1 MLIRRLLTVAFI
13 AMLSSFVFAQSKSKP
28 SDKFRQ
34 LEENLPTP
42 NEYRSASGAPGHRYW
57 QNRADYVIDV
67 EIDDAN
73 QRLIGKETVTYKN
86 VSPDTLNYIWL
97 QIDQNIHAKDSD
109 AEMTRTAPELRSV
122 PLNQIEQLVAR
133 EYDGRVNITSVRDAK
148 GNPLKNT
155 LNKTMLRIDLPTP
168 LAPNGTFVFSVDW
181 NYAINNNRIFGG
193 RAGYEFFPQDGNYL
207 YEMAHWF
214 PRLAAYNDVSGW
226 QHKQFLGS
234 GEFTLEFGDYLV
246 RITAPNDHVVTAT
259 GVLQNQA
266 QVLTKVQIDRL
277 RQAKTAREPIK
288 IITQAEAT
296 ANESNKPTGKKTWI
310 FKADNVR
317 DFAFANSRKFI
328 WDAQG
333 HNVGANN
340 VMAMS
345 LYPKEGNPLWEKY
358 STHAIIHTLNV
369 YSRYSF
375 DYPYPVAISVNGP
388 VGGMEYPMICFNG
401 PRPQADGTYSAGTK
415 YGLISVVIHEV
426 GHNYF
431 PMIVNSDERQWTW
444 MDEGLN
450 TFLQFLAESEWEKNY
465 PSRRGEA
472 QYIGDY
478 MLSENQVPIMTNSE
492 SVLQFGNNAYGKP
505 ATALNILRETV
516 MGRDLFDFA
525 FKQYSQRW
533 KFKRPM
539 PADFFRSMEDAS
551 GVDLDWFWHGWF
563 YTTDHV
569 DISIENV
576 RLFQINSRNPDV
588 EKELLRKQSNE
599 RPRTLS
605 QERNEN
611 LPKRI
616 DQYPSLRDFYND
628 YDQYRVTDIERKDYQ
643 SFIAGLNEKER
654 GFLNGNYYFYIVDL
668 KNVGGLVMPLIFKVE
683 YMDGSSEQIRVP
695 AEIWRYNNFD
705 VSKLIV
711 TRKEA
716 KAIVLDPNLETADAD
731 LSNNFFPRRAVPSRF
746 QVFKMGQQTNAQP
759 NLMQQQQRSTSQTTA
774 PTGQQNQNA
783 ALNLTGRWN
792 IAVDAGGQQISL
804 TLNLVQQGGVIT
816 GTVEGPGGSSPITSG
831 TLTADGFML
840 KANVNVGQ
848 PIDISIDGKATG
860 SQMSG
865 TVTAPQGTAN
875 FTGSKAP

>member
-1 MLIRRLLTVAFI
+1 MLIRRFFTIAFI

-42 NEYRSASGAPGHRYW
+42 NEQRTASGAPGSRYW
-57 QNRADYVIDV
+57 QQRADYVIDV
-67 EIDDAN
+67 ELDDQN
-73 QRLIGKETVTYKN
+73 QRIIGKETVTYKN
-86 VSPDTLNYIWL
+86 QSPDTLSYIWL
-97 QIDQNIHAKDSD
+97 QIDQNIFAKDSL
-109 AEMTRTAPELRSV
+109 TQQTLTAPELKNV
-122 PLNQIEQLVAR
+122 PLNRIEQLVAR
-133 EYDGRVNITSVRDAK
+133 QYDGRVNITSVRDAK
-148 GNPLKNT
+148 GNNLKNT
-155 LNKTMLRIDLPTP
+155 TNETMMRIDLPTP

-181 NYAINNNRIFGG
+181 NYAINDQRAYGG
-193 RAGYEFFPQDGNYL
+193 RTGYEFFPQDGNYI
-207 YEMAHWF
+207 YEIAQWF
-214 PRLAAYNDVSGW
+214 PRMAAYNDVSGW
-226 QHKQFLGS
+226 QHKQYLGS

-246 RITAPNDHVVTAT
+246 RITAPNDHVVAST
-259 GVLQNQA
+259 GVLQNPA
-266 QVLTKVQIDRL
+266 QVLTRTQIQRL
-277 RQAKTAREPIK
+277 KQAETVREPIK

-296 ANESNKPTGKKTWI
+296 TNESNKPTGKKTWI
-310 FKADNVR
+310 FKGDNVR
-317 DFAFANSRKFI
+317 DFAFATSRKFI

-333 HNVGANN
+333 HNVEGNK

-345 LYPKEGNPLWEKY
+345 YYPKEGNPLWEQY
-358 STHAIIHTLNV
+358 STQAIIHTLNV

-375 DYPYPVAISVNGP
+375 TYPYPIAISVNGP

-401 PRPQADGTYSAGTK
+401 PRPQPDGTYSAATK
-415 YGLISVVIHEV
+415 YGLISVIIHEV

-450 TFLQFLAESEWEKNY
+450 TFLQYLAEAEWEKNY
-465 PSRRGEA
+465 PSRRGEPQFIA
-472 QYIGDY
+472 DY

-492 SVLQFGNNAYGKP
+492 SVLQFGNNGYGKP

-539 PADFFRSMEDAS
+539 PADFFRTMEDAS

-576 RLFQINSRNPDV
+576 RLFQIDTKNPDV
-588 EKELLRKQSNE
+588 EKELLRKQANE

-605 QERNEN
+605 QQRNEN

-628 YDQYRVTDIERKDYQ
+628 YDQYRITDIERKDYQ
-643 SFIAGLNEKER
+643 TFLGSLSEKER
-654 GFLNGNYYFYIVDL
+654 GFLSGNYYFYIADL

-683 YMDGSSEQIRVP
+683 YMDGTSEQIRVP
-695 AEIWRYNNFD
+695 AEIWRYNNFE

-731 LSNNFFPRRAVPSRF
+731 LANNFFPRRTVPTRF
-746 QVFKMGQQTNAQP
+746 QVFKAGQQAGSQS
-759 NLMQQQQRSTSQTTA
+759 NLMQREQQRNSQATP

-792 IAVDAGGQQISL
+792 ITVEWGGQTIPF
-804 TLNLVQQGGVIT
+804 TLDLVQQGGTIT
-816 GTVEGPGGSSPITSG
+816 GTIESPQGVAPFTNG
-831 TLTADGFML
+831 TLTADGFAL
-840 KANVNVGQ
+840 KATVNIGQ
-848 PIDISIDGKATG
+848 PFEITLNGKAVG
-860 SQMSG
+860 NQMSG
-865 TVTAPQGTAN
+865 TMEAPQGASNFVGTKAN
-875 FTGSKAP
+875 